1 VTDNHDIAT
10 AQNAC
15 RCGVRA
21 LTVMVVILMAARVGA
36 GDVLAERRTRLE
48 QMDQQDRE
56 QVSQNFERFQ
66 RLEPA
71 ERDRLRE
78 LHDEIDAD
86 PNRDELLRVMQNYH
100 EWLNELPASQ
110 RIMLAALPVED
121 RIKRI
126 DELRGAQAA
135 GKRNRLSPA
144 DSKALDAW
152 ITKHDLHKQW
162 AEAQRNSRP
171 PTVTAEELADLRS
184 VLSEPAQ
191 KALDEAKT
199 EEDQRRLVRGWIFQT
214 RMPGWGAGGRTGFH
228 RPSTEELHQMFTND
242 LSESERSYLRALP
255 PEQMQRELVHL
266 WRQHHAKQGDGSHDR
281 PDGRGHGPMNRRGG
295 SKASQVT
302 PDRNPRDRDSKD
314 ASAP

>member
-1 VTDNHDIAT
+1 MTGNHEIAI
-10 AQNAC
+10 AKNVC
-15 RCGVRA
+15 RRGVRA
-21 LTVMVVILMAARVGA
+21 LTVMVVILAAAQAGA
-36 GDVLAERRTRLE
+36 GDVLVERRTRLE

-86 PNRDELLRVMQNYH
+86 PQRDELLKVMQNYH

-152 ITKHDLHKQW
+152 IVKHDFHKQW
-162 AEAQRNSRP
+162 ADAQRNSRP
-171 PTVTAEELADLRS
+171 PSVTPEQLADLRN

-199 EEDQRRLVRGWIFQT
+199 EEEQRRLVRGWIFQT
-214 RMPGWGAGGRTGFH
+214 RAPGWGAGGRGGFH
-228 RPSTEELHQMFTND
+228 RPSTEELHQLFTND

-266 WRQHHAKQGDGSHDR
+266 WREHHAKQGDGPHDR
-281 PDGRGHGPMNRRGG
+281 SDGRGPMNRRGG
-295 SKASQVT
+295 KADHVS
-302 PDRNPRDRDSKD
+302 PDRPARERDSKD